1 MSRPLPITLHGAVTI
16 LSPSVRATGVN
27 KGAKVTIYDGAA
39 EVGSGVSEADGEFLV
54 PLETSLLVERHLLKG
69 VQTTAGGTSSQT
81 DYGVE
86 VTGVDL
92 EAPFLASTLHT
103 CMTDILVDG
112 LTPGATLITTINGD
126 RFGES
131 TVLSPLSWCGID
143 REKDIPADVA
153 VTIHQEATING
164 AVAIGPSPNC
174 PKCSAFAYPY
184 DKLLTG
190 LLMSP
195 IECDTNRNFTDMVP
209 GAITEIQNEGQWEIW
224 LNPTNT
230 FTGFRG
236 LPLKRGPIQM
246 VQKLPRC
253 KRDGAPWDGVVK
265 PLDALP
271 APVVVHSL
279 CRELRRLTVSQL
291 LPTGTL
297 SLWRITNTHGGS
309 VIAEQIG
316 YHPFS
321 STTETVDLPPDLQL
335 DNPQGVVS
343 ISVRQLRCGIQ
354 SPETIVQV
362 ASGSSVVGPPKFT
375 TDLYECG
382 RWIPLTNLNP
392 GSNIQA
398 FDSRGPISDPFL
410 AQKSV
415 MSLKTWRRLG
425 PGQLYVV
432 ETGCRTDHKIV
443 TDVLSLPSPLPTPK
457 ITAPLRPGFQYV
469 RLEGVITGASVYVL
483 VNGKVQSAPVEMSD
497 PAVGIIWLWNALND
511 KDKVTAV
518 QMLCEHASTPRESEF
533 TQALRGD
540 LKLAGIPSRAV
551 RDTTVTFTVTA
562 RDAETGQVL
571 PATVSI
577 NGVIVGS
584 AGQPLHY
591 SPRLGDT
598 NPRGVVSAGPA
609 YIDAEFTIPLDDPIR
624 NWNLNLRAQWCPTT
638 FTTNTNWTVIIDI
651 TELNWNVVPRWN
663 PSAARS
669 VRVRPDNPAIPTFS
683 SISVLLPIPTGSEKR
698 MDVTI
703 SGSTDPRD
711 PSVSAATIPA
721 VTAVYEYTGNN
732 DGLISFTLTTPFVFD
747 PVTGEL
753 VYWVVPQ
760 YAGAS

>member
-1 MSRPLPITLHGAVTI
+1 MSRPLPITLHGPVTV

-39 EVGSGVSEADGEFLV
+39 EVGSGVSDIDGEYLV

-92 EAPFLASTLHT
+92 EAPVLASTLHT

-112 LTPGATLITTINGD
+112 LTPGATLITTIDGD

-131 TVLSPLSWCGID
+131 AVLSPLSWCGID
-143 REKDIPADVA
+143 REKDISADA
-153 VTIHQEATING
+153 TVTIHQEATING
-164 AVAIGPSPNC
+164 AAAIGPSPNC
-174 PKCSAFAYPY
+174 PKCSAFAYPH
-184 DKLLTG
+184 DKLLPG

-195 IECDTNRNFTDMVP
+195 IECDTNRSFTDMVP

-230 FTGFRG
+230 FTGFGG
-236 LPLKRGPIQM
+236 LSLKKGSIQM

-253 KRDGAPWDGVVK
+253 KREGAPWDGVVK

-271 APVVVHSL
+271 APVVAHSL
-279 CRELRRLTVSQL
+279 CRELRRLTISQL

-297 SLWRITNTHGGS
+297 SLWRMINTHGGS
-309 VIAEQIG
+309 VIGEQIG

-335 DNPQGVVS
+335 DDPQGVVS
-343 ISVRQLRCGIQ
+343 ISVRQSRCGIQ
-354 SPETIVQV
+354 SPEILVPV

-375 TDLYECG
+375 ADLYECG
-382 RWIPLTNLNP
+382 RWIPLANLNP

-415 MSLKTWRRLG
+415 MSLKTWRRLRQ
-425 PGQLYVV
+425 GQLYVV

-443 TDVLSLPSPLPTPK
+443 TDVLPLPNPLPTPK

-469 RLEGVITGASVYVL
+469 RLEGVLTGASVYVL
-483 VNGKVQSAPVEMSD
+483 VNGKIQSAPVEMAD
-497 PAVGIIWLWNALND
+497 PTVGIIWLRNALND
-511 KDKVTAV
+511 KDRVTAV
-518 QMLCEHASTPRESEF
+518 QMLCEHALNTEGKRIH
-533 TQALRGD
+533 
-540 LKLAGIPSRAV
+540 AG
-551 RDTTVTFTVTA
+551 VTGKHQISWNTHTSI
-562 RDAETGQVL
+562 L
-571 PATVSI
+571 PATISI
-577 NGVIVGS
+577 NGLVLGS

-591 SPRLGDT
+591 SPRLGDP
-598 NPRGVVSAGPA
+598 NPRGIVSAGPA
-609 YIDAEFTIPLDDPIR
+609 YIDAEFTISLDDPVR
-624 NWNLNLRAQWCPTT
+624 NWNLNLRAQWCPTS
-638 FTTNTNWTVIIDI
+638 FTTITNWTVIIDI

-669 VRVRPDNPAIPTFS
+669 IRVRPDNPAIPTFS
-683 SISVLLPIPTGSEKR
+683 SISVLLPIPTGSER
-698 MDVTI
+698 RLDVTI

-721 VTAVYEYTGNN
+721 IAAVYEHTGNN
-732 DGLISFTLTTPFVFD
+732 NGLISFNLTTPFVFD
-747 PVTGEL
+747 SVTGDL
-753 VYWVVPQ
+753 VYWVVPE